1 MGKLIRI
8 NLQKS
13 TSLKDLNKF
22 SLCNSR
28 SVACYMINYMLPT
41 DGCAFYLNVGH
52 VIVVKNLAYEEVCLS
67 ATLAIGLWDNLYEMY
82 LITINHCHTLAYFQN
97 VVVLRAAPEA
107 VVAVKLLCK
116 YLFYR

>member
-1 MGKLIRI
+1 MHCAELGNQTQNSNVYVMGKLIRI
-8 NLQKS
+8 NQQKS

-52 VIVVKNLAYEEVCLS
+52 VIVVKNLVYE
-67 ATLAIGLWDNLYEMY
+67 
-82 LITINHCHTLAYFQN
+82 
-97 VVVLRAAPEA
+97 
-107 VVAVKLLCK
+107 
-116 YLFYR
+116 